1 MDSKLSKLKIMFWN
15 RKSIL
20 KEKINPSPFHIDFLI
35 NNTRLN
41 RVVFVLKVFA
51 FIFKVI
57 TVGFLITSVV
67 WGFYF
72 ILTSYFF

>member
-1 MDSKLSKLKIMFWN
+1 MDSKLSKLKIIFWN

-20 KEKINPSPFHIDFLI
+20 KEKINSSPFYIDFLI
-35 NNTRLN
+35 NNIRLN
-41 RVVFVLKVFA
+41 RVVLALKVLA

-57 TVGFLITSVV
+57 AVGFLITSVV

-72 ILTSYFF
+72 ILISYFF